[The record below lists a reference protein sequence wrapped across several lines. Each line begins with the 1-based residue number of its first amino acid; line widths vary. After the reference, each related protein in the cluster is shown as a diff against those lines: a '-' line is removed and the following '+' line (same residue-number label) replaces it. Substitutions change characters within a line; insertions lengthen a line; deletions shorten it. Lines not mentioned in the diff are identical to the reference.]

1 MKNKKNI
8 CVVGSG
14 FSGLS
19 SATYL
24 ASQGHNV
31 FVLEKNSKLGGRA
44 RQFSSKGFT
53 FDMGPSWY
61 WMPDVF
67 EKYFKDFD
75 KNINEYLNL
84 KRLDPSYRVFF
95 DDEVIDIPANYESL
109 KELLEN
115 MEEGSGDKLDQF
127 LKQAEKKYKVG
138 IENLVYKPGLS
149 IKEFINKE
157 TLSGVLQLDVFQ
169 NMHKHIRKYFKN
181 EKIIKLLEFPI
192 LFLGATPKNTPALY
206 SLMNYADIKLG
217 TWYPEG
223 GMHKIVEAMVSL
235 AEEKGVKF
243 YTNEEVKKLSYL
255 RGEVSHVITT
265 QKTYDTDYVIC
276 SGDYHH
282 FDQNILDE
290 RFRNYSESYWDKRVL
305 APSSLLFYI
314 GLDKKLK
321 NVLHHC
327 LFFDK
332 DFEKHAEEIYTTPRW
347 PSEPLFYASFT
358 SKSDMTVA
366 PKGNE
371 NMFLLMPTAPDLE
384 DNKIIRERYF
394 DLIISRLEKLTNQNI
409 KDHIVYKKSYAIRD
423 FKKDYHSFKGNA
435 YGLANTLFQTAILKP
450 SLRNKKLKNLFFCGQ
465 LTVPGP
471 GVPPSLISGNVAASE
486 VLKIINKK
494 S

>member
-14 FSGLS
+14 FSGIS

-24 ASQGHNV
+24 ANQGHNV

-95 DDEVIDIPANYESL
+95 EDEAIDIPANYESL
-109 KELLEN
+109 KELLES
-115 MEEGSGDKLDQF
+115 MEEGSGEKLDQF
-127 LKQAEKKYKVG
+127 LNQAEKKYKVG

-149 IKEFINKE
+149 VKEFINKE

-169 NMHKHIRKYFKN
+169 NMYKHIRKFFKN
-181 EKIIKLLEFPI
+181 EKIIKLREFPI
-192 LFLGATPKNTPALY
+192 LFLGATHKNTPALY

-223 GMHKIVEAMVSL
+223 GMHKIVEAMVNL

-255 RGEVSHVITT
+255 NGEVSHVITT
-265 QKTYDTDYVIC
+265 KKTYDADYVIC

-290 RFRNYSESYWDKRVL
+290 KFRNYSESYWDKRVL

-332 DFEKHAEEIYTTPRW
+332 DFEKHAEEIYSTPRW

-358 SKSDMTVA
+358 SKSDDTVA
-366 PKGNE
+366 PKGHE

-471 GVPPSLISGNVAASE
+471 GVPPSLISGNVVASE
-486 VLKIINKK
+486 VLKRINK
-494 S
+494 

>member
-95 DDEVIDIPANYESL
+95 DDEAIDIPANYESL
-109 KELLEN
+109 KELLEG
-115 MEEGSGDKLDQF
+115 MEEGSGEKLDQF

-223 GMHKIVEAMVSL
+223 GMHKIVEAMVNL

-243 YTNEEVKKLSYL
+243 YSNEEVKKLSYL
-255 RGEVSHVITT
+255 NGEVSHVITT
-265 QKTYDTDYVIC
+265 KKTYDADYVIC

-282 FDQNILDE
+282 FDQNIVDE
-290 RFRNYSESYWDKRVL
+290 KFRNYSESYWDKRVL

-358 SKSDMTVA
+358 SKSDSSVA
-366 PKGNE
+366 PEGHE

-394 DLIISRLEKLTNQNI
+394 DLIISRLEKLTDQNI

-450 SLRNKKLKNLFFCGQ
+450 SLKNKKLKNLFFCGQ

-471 GVPPSLISGNVAASE
+471 GVPPSLISGNVVANE
-486 VLKIINKK
+486 VLKRIKK
-494 S
+494 

>member
-8 CVVGSG
+8 CVIGSG
-14 FSGLS
+14 FSGIS

-31 FVLEKNSKLGGRA
+31 YVLEKNSKLGGRA
-44 RQFSSKGFT
+44 RQFSAKGFT

-67 EKYFKDFD
+67 EKYFKDFGKD
-75 KNINEYLNL
+75 INDYIKL
-84 KRLDPSYRVFF
+84 KRLDPSYKVFF
-95 DDEVIDIPANYESL
+95 DDEVIDIPADYNSL
-109 KELLEN
+109 KDLLDS
-115 MEEGSGDKLDQF
+115 MEEGSGDKLDEF
-127 LKQAEKKYKVG
+127 LAQAEKKYKVG

-149 IKEFINKE
+149 LTEFIDKD
-157 TLSGVLQLDVFQ
+157 TISGIFELDVFKSMY
-169 NMHKHIRKYFKN
+169 NHIRKYFKN
-181 EKIIKLLEFPI
+181 EKIIKLLEFPV

-223 GMHKIVEAMVSL
+223 GMYKVVDAMINL
-235 AEEKGVKF
+235 AKEKGVKF
-243 YTNEEVKKLSYL
+243 YSGEDVRKFSY
-255 RGEVSHVITT
+255 VNKNISHVITSK
-265 QKTYDTDYVIC
+265 KTFDVDYVVC

-282 FDQNILDE
+282 FDQNILE
-290 RFRNYSESYWDKRVL
+290 EKFRNYSKSYWDKRVL

-321 NVLHHC
+321 NISHHC

-332 DFEKHAEEIYTTPRW
+332 DFERHAEEIYSTPRW

-358 SKSDMTVA
+358 SKSDDSVA
-366 PKGNE
+366 PKGKE
-371 NMFLLMPTAPDLE
+371 NMFLLMPVAPDLE

-394 DLIISRLEKLTNQNI
+394 ELIISRLEKLTKQNI
-409 KDHIVYKKSYAIRD
+409 KDHIIYKKSYAIRD
-423 FKKDYHSFKGNA
+423 FKKDYNSFKGNA

-450 SLRNKKLKNLFFCGQ
+450 SLKNKKLNNLYFCGQ

-471 GVPPSLISGNVAASE
+471 GVPPSLISGNVVAKE
-486 VLKIINKK
+486 LLKNIK

>member
-8 CVVGSG
+8 CVIGSG

-31 FVLEKNSKLGGRA
+31 YILEKNSKLGGRA

-67 EKYFKDFD
+67 EKYFNDFD
-75 KNINEYLNL
+75 KNIEDYLKL
-84 KRLDPSYRVFF
+84 KRLDPSYKVFF
-95 DDEVIDIPANYESL
+95 EDGHIDIPANYQELKDLFES
-109 KELLEN
+109 
-115 MEEGSGDKLDQF
+115 MEEGSGDNLDLF
-127 LKQAEKKYKVG
+127 ISQAEKKYKVG
-138 IENLVYKPGLS
+138 IQNLVYKPGLS
-149 IKEFINKE
+149 IKEFIDKD
-157 TLSGVLQLDVFQ
+157 TITGVFQLDIFKS
-169 NMHKHIRKYFKN
+169 MHSHIRKYFKN

-206 SLMNYADIKLG
+206 SLMNFADIKLG
-217 TWYPEG
+217 TWFPEG
-223 GMHKIVEAMVSL
+223 GMYKIVEAMVEL
-235 AEEKGVKF
+235 AKEKGVKF
-243 YTNEEVKKLSYL
+243 YPSEEVKKFSY
-255 RGEVSHVITT
+255 VNKKISHVITT
-265 QKTYDTDYVIC
+265 KKTYDADFVVC
-276 SGDYHH
+276 SGDYQH
-282 FDQNILDE
+282 FDQNIVDQKY
-290 RFRNYSESYWDKRVL
+290 RNYSASYWDKRTL

-321 NVLHHC
+321 NISHHC

-332 DFEKHAEEIYTTPRW
+332 DFEKHAEEIYSTPRW

-358 SKSDMTVA
+358 SNTDKTVA
-366 PKGNE
+366 PKNHE
-371 NMFLLMPTAPDLE
+371 NMFLLIPIAPDLE
-384 DNKIIRERYF
+384 DNRIIRERYF
-394 DLIISRLEKLTNQNI
+394 DLIISRLEKLTRQNI
-409 KDHIVYKKSYAIRD
+409 KDHIVYKKSYGIRD

-450 SLRNKKLKNLFFCGQ
+450 SIKNKKLDNLYFCGQ

-471 GVPPSLISGNVAASE
+471 GVPPSLISGNVVAKE
-486 VLKIINKK
+486 LLNKIN
-494 S
+494 

>member
-1 MKNKKNI
+1 MKSKKNI

-14 FSGLS
+14 FSGIS

-95 DDEVIDIPANYESL
+95 DDETIDIPANYESL
-109 KELLEN
+109 KELLEG
-115 MEEGSGDKLDQF
+115 MEEGSGDKLDEF

-149 IKEFINKE
+149 VKEFINKE
-157 TLSGVLQLDVFQ
+157 TLTGVLQLDVFQ

-223 GMHKIVEAMVSL
+223 GMHKIVEAMVNL

-255 RGEVSHVITT
+255 NREITYVITT
-265 QKTYDTDYVIC
+265 KKTYDADYVIC

-290 RFRNYSESYWDKRVL
+290 KFRNYSETYWDKRVL

-358 SKSDMTVA
+358 SKSDSTVA
-366 PKGNE
+366 PKGHE

-450 SLRNKKLKNLFFCGQ
+450 SLKNKKLKNLFFCGQ

-471 GVPPSLISGNVAASE
+471 GVPPSLISGNVVARE
-486 VLKIINKK
+486 VLKRINK
-494 S
+494 

>member
-24 ASQGHNV
+24 ADQGHNV
-31 FVLEKNSKLGGRA
+31 YVLEKNSKLGGRA

-67 EKYFKDFD
+67 EKYFNDFN
-75 KNINEYLNL
+75 KNINDYLNL
-84 KRLDPSYRVFF
+84 KRLDPSYKVFF
-95 DDEVIDIPANYESL
+95 EDEIVDIPANYESL
-109 KELLEN
+109 KEFLES
-115 MEEGSGDKLDQF
+115 MEEGSGEKLDLF
-127 LKQAEKKYKVG
+127 LNQAKNKYKVG

-157 TLSGVLQLDVFQ
+157 TLSGVLKLDVFQ
-169 NMHKHIRKYFKN
+169 SMHKHIRKFFKN

-223 GMHKIVEAMVSL
+223 GMHKIVEAMVNL

-243 YTNEEVKKLSYL
+243 YRNEEVKKLSYL
-255 RGEVSHVITT
+255 DNKISHVITT
-265 QKTYDTDYVIC
+265 KNTFEADYVIC
-276 SGDYHH
+276 SGDYNH
-282 FDQNILDE
+282 FDQNILNPKY
-290 RFRNYSESYWDKRVL
+290 RSYSESYWNKRVL

-321 NVLHHC
+321 NISHHC

-332 DFEKHAEEIYTTPRW
+332 DFEKHAEEIYSTPRW

-358 SKSDMTVA
+358 SKSDSSVA
-366 PKGNE
+366 PKGHE
-371 NMFLLMPTAPDLE
+371 NMFLLMPIAPDLE
-384 DNKIIRERYF
+384 DNKIIRKRYF
-394 DLIISRLEKLTNQNI
+394 ELIISRLEKLTKQNI

-450 SLRNKKLKNLFFCGQ
+450 SLKSKKLKNLYFCGQ

-471 GVPPSLISGNVAASE
+471 GVPPSLISGKVVANELIKNS
-486 VLKIINKK
+486 
-494 S
+494 

>member
-14 FSGLS
+14 FSGIS

-24 ASQGHNV
+24 ANQGHNV

-75 KNINEYLNL
+75 KNINEYLKL

-95 DDEVIDIPANYESL
+95 EDEVIDIPANYESL
-109 KELLEN
+109 KELLES
-115 MEEGSGDKLDQF
+115 MEEGSGEKLDQF
-127 LKQAEKKYKVG
+127 LNQAEKKYKVG

-149 IKEFINKE
+149 VKEFINKE

-169 NMHKHIRKYFKN
+169 NMYKHIRKFFKN

-223 GMHKIVEAMVSL
+223 GMHKIVEAMVNL

-255 RGEVSHVITT
+255 NGEVSHVITT
-265 QKTYDTDYVIC
+265 KKTYDADYVIC

-290 RFRNYSESYWDKRVL
+290 KFRNYSESYWDKRVL

-332 DFEKHAEEIYTTPRW
+332 DFEKHAEEIYSTPRW

-358 SKSDMTVA
+358 SKSDDTVA
-366 PKGNE
+366 PKGHE

-471 GVPPSLISGNVAASE
+471 GVPPSLISGNVVASE
-486 VLKIINKK
+486 ILKRINK
-494 S
+494 

>member
-8 CVVGSG
+8 CVIGSG
-14 FSGLS
+14 FSGIS

-31 FVLEKNSKLGGRA
+31 YILEKNSKLGGRA
-44 RQFSSKGFT
+44 RQFSAKGFT

-67 EKYFKDFD
+67 EKYFKDFGKD
-75 KNINEYLNL
+75 INDYIKL
-84 KRLDPSYRVFF
+84 KRLDPSYKVFF
-95 DDEVIDIPANYESL
+95 DDEVIDIPADYNSL
-109 KELLEN
+109 KDLLDS
-115 MEEGSGDKLDQF
+115 MEEGSGDKLDEF
-127 LKQAEKKYKVG
+127 LAQAEKKYKVG

-149 IKEFINKE
+149 LSEFIDKD
-157 TLSGVLQLDVFQ
+157 TISGIFKLDVFKSMY
-169 NMHKHIRKYFKN
+169 NHIRKYFKN
-181 EKIIKLLEFPI
+181 EKIIKLLEFPV

-223 GMHKIVEAMVSL
+223 GMYKVVEAMINL
-235 AEEKGVKF
+235 AKEEGVKF
-243 YTNEEVKKLSYL
+243 YSGEDVRKFSYNNKSI
-255 RGEVSHVITT
+255 SHVITSK
-265 QKTYDTDYVIC
+265 KTFDVDYVVC

-282 FDQNILDE
+282 FDQNIIE
-290 RFRNYSESYWDKRVL
+290 EKFRNYSKSYWDKRVL

-321 NVLHHC
+321 NISHHC

-332 DFEKHAEEIYTTPRW
+332 DFERHAEEIYSTPRW

-358 SKSDMTVA
+358 SKSDDSVA
-366 PKGNE
+366 PKGQE
-371 NMFLLMPTAPDLE
+371 NMFLLMPVAPDLE

-394 DLIISRLEKLTNQNI
+394 DLIISRLEKLTKQNI
-409 KDHIVYKKSYAIRD
+409 KDHIIYKKSYAIRD
-423 FKKDYHSFKGNA
+423 FKKDYNSFKGNA

-450 SLRNKKLKNLFFCGQ
+450 SLKNKKLNNLYFCGQ

-471 GVPPSLISGNVAASE
+471 GVPPSLISGNVVSKE
-486 VLKIINKK
+486 LLKNIK

>member
-1 MKNKKNI
+1 M
-8 CVVGSG
+8 S
-14 FSGLS
+14 LS
-19 SATYL
+19 KSL
-24 ASQGHNV
+24 
-31 FVLEKNSKLGGRA
+31 
-44 RQFSSKGFT
+44 
-53 FDMGPSWY
+53 
-61 WMPDVF
+61 
-67 EKYFKDFD
+67 KYFSNTSGIQYHEGPISNVK
-75 KNINEYLNL
+75 
-84 KRLDPSYRVFF
+84 PF

-109 KELLEN
+109 KELLES
-115 MEEGSGDKLDQF
+115 MEEGSGDKLDKF
-127 LKQAEKKYKVG
+127 LKQAEKKYKIG

-149 IKEFINKE
+149 ISEFINKE

-169 NMHKHIRKYFKN
+169 KMHKHIRKYFKN

-223 GMHKIVEAMVSL
+223 GMHKIVEAMVDL

-243 YTNEEVKKLSYL
+243 YTNEEVKKVSYSK
-255 RGEVSHVITT
+255 RKISHVITT
-265 QKTYDTDYVIC
+265 KKTYDADYVVC

-282 FDQNILDE
+282 FDQNILE
-290 RFRNYSESYWDKRVL
+290 EKYRNYSESYWNKRVL

-321 NVLHHC
+321 NVSHHC

-332 DFEKHAEEIYTTPRW
+332 DFEKHAEEIYSTPRW

-358 SKSDMTVA
+358 SKSDETVA
-366 PKGNE
+366 PKGHE

-394 DLIISRLEKLTNQNI
+394 ELIISRLEKLTNQNI

-450 SLRNKKLKNLFFCGQ
+450 SLRNKKIKNLFFCGQ

-471 GVPPSLISGNVAASE
+471 GVPPSLISGNVVANELIKDIS
-486 VLKIINKK
+486 
-494 S
+494 

>member
-1 MKNKKNI
+1 MKSKKNI

-14 FSGLS
+14 FSGIS

-95 DDEVIDIPANYESL
+95 DDEIIDIPANYESL
-109 KELLEN
+109 KELLEG
-115 MEEGSGDKLDQF
+115 MEEGSGDKLDEF

-149 IKEFINKE
+149 VKEFINKE
-157 TLSGVLQLDVFQ
+157 TLSGVLKLDVFQ

-223 GMHKIVEAMVSL
+223 GMHKIVEAMVNL

-255 RGEVSHVITT
+255 NREITYVITT
-265 QKTYDTDYVIC
+265 KKTYDADYVIC

-290 RFRNYSESYWDKRVL
+290 KFRNYSESYWDKRVL

-358 SKSDMTVA
+358 SKSDSTVA
-366 PKGNE
+366 PKGHE

-450 SLRNKKLKNLFFCGQ
+450 SLKNKKLKNLFFCGQ

-471 GVPPSLISGNVAASE
+471 GVPPSLISGNVVASE
-486 VLKIINKK
+486 VLKRINK
-494 S
+494 

>member
-1 MKNKKNI
+1 MKSKKNI

-14 FSGLS
+14 FSGIS

-95 DDEVIDIPANYESL
+95 DDETIDIPANYESL
-109 KELLEN
+109 KELLEG
-115 MEEGSGDKLDQF
+115 MEEGSGDKLDEF

-149 IKEFINKE
+149 VKEFINKE
-157 TLSGVLQLDVFQ
+157 TLTGVLQLDVFQ

-223 GMHKIVEAMVSL
+223 GMHKIVEAMVNL

-255 RGEVSHVITT
+255 NREITYVITT
-265 QKTYDTDYVIC
+265 KKTYDADYVIC

-290 RFRNYSESYWDKRVL
+290 KFRNYSESYWDKRVL

-358 SKSDMTVA
+358 SKSDSTVA
-366 PKGNE
+366 PKGHE

-450 SLRNKKLKNLFFCGQ
+450 SLKNKKLKNLFFCGQ

-471 GVPPSLISGNVAASE
+471 GVPPSLISGNVVASE
-486 VLKIINKK
+486 VLKKINK
-494 S
+494 

>member
-14 FSGLS
+14 FSGIS

-24 ASQGHNV
+24 ANQGHNV

-75 KNINEYLNL
+75 KNINEYLKL

-95 DDEVIDIPANYESL
+95 EDEVIDIPANYESL
-109 KELLEN
+109 KELLES
-115 MEEGSGDKLDQF
+115 MEEGSGEKLDQF
-127 LKQAEKKYKVG
+127 LNQAEKKYKVG

-149 IKEFINKE
+149 VKEFINKE

-169 NMHKHIRKYFKN
+169 NMYKHIRKFFKN

-223 GMHKIVEAMVSL
+223 GMHKIVEAMVNL

-255 RGEVSHVITT
+255 NGEVSHVITT
-265 QKTYDTDYVIC
+265 KKTYDADYVIC

-290 RFRNYSESYWDKRVL
+290 KFRNYSESYWDKRVL

-332 DFEKHAEEIYTTPRW
+332 DFEKHAEEIYSTPRW

-358 SKSDMTVA
+358 SKSDDTVA
-366 PKGNE
+366 PKGHE

-471 GVPPSLISGNVAASE
+471 GVPPSLISGNVVASE
-486 VLKIINKK
+486 VLKKINK
-494 S
+494 

>member
-14 FSGLS
+14 FSGIS

-24 ASQGHNV
+24 ANQGHNV

-67 EKYFKDFD
+67 EKYFKDFN

-95 DDEVIDIPANYESL
+95 EDEVIDIPANYESL
-109 KELLEN
+109 KELLES
-115 MEEGSGDKLDQF
+115 MEEGSGEKLDQF
-127 LKQAEKKYKVG
+127 LNQAEKKYKVG

-149 IKEFINKE
+149 VKEFINKE

-169 NMHKHIRKYFKN
+169 NMYKHIRKFFKN

-223 GMHKIVEAMVSL
+223 GMHKIVEAMVNL

-243 YTNEEVKKLSYL
+243 YTNEEVKKLSYIK
-255 RGEVSHVITT
+255 GEVSHVITT
-265 QKTYDTDYVIC
+265 KKTYDADYVIC

-290 RFRNYSESYWDKRVL
+290 KFRNYSESYWDKRVL

-332 DFEKHAEEIYTTPRW
+332 DFEKHAEEIYSTPRW

-358 SKSDMTVA
+358 SKSDDTVA
-366 PKGNE
+366 PKGHE

-471 GVPPSLISGNVAASE
+471 GVPPSLISGNVVASE
-486 VLKIINKK
+486 VLKRINK
-494 S
+494 

>member
-14 FSGLS
+14 FSGIS

-95 DDEVIDIPANYESL
+95 DDEIIDIPANYESL
-109 KELLEN
+109 KELLEE
-115 MEEGSGDKLDQF
+115 MEEGSGDKLDEF

-149 IKEFINKE
+149 VKEFINKE

-223 GMHKIVEAMVSL
+223 GMHKIVEAMVNL

-255 RGEVSHVITT
+255 NREVTYVITT
-265 QKTYDTDYVIC
+265 KKTYDADYVIC

-282 FDQNILDE
+282 FEQNILDE
-290 RFRNYSESYWDKRVL
+290 KFRNYSESYWDKRVL

-358 SKSDMTVA
+358 SKSDSTVA
-366 PKGNE
+366 PKGHE

-409 KDHIVYKKSYAIRD
+409 KDHIIYKKSYAIRD

-450 SLRNKKLKNLFFCGQ
+450 SLRNKKIKNLFFCGQ

-471 GVPPSLISGNVAASE
+471 GVPPSLISGNVVANELIKDIS
-486 VLKIINKK
+486 
-494 S
+494 

>member
-1 MKNKKNI
+1 MKSKKNI

-14 FSGLS
+14 FSGIS

-95 DDEVIDIPANYESL
+95 DDETIDIPANYESL
-109 KELLEN
+109 KELLEG
-115 MEEGSGDKLDQF
+115 MEEGSGDKLDEF

-149 IKEFINKE
+149 VKEFINKE
-157 TLSGVLQLDVFQ
+157 TLTGVLQLDVFQ

-223 GMHKIVEAMVSL
+223 GMHKIVEAMVNL

-255 RGEVSHVITT
+255 NREITYVITT
-265 QKTYDTDYVIC
+265 KKTYDADYVIG

-290 RFRNYSESYWDKRVL
+290 KFRNYSESYWDKRVL

-358 SKSDMTVA
+358 SKSDSTVA
-366 PKGNE
+366 PKGHE

-450 SLRNKKLKNLFFCGQ
+450 SLKNKKLKNLFFCGQ

-471 GVPPSLISGNVAASE
+471 GVPPSLISGNVVASE
-486 VLKIINKK
+486 VLKRINK
-494 S
+494 

>member
-75 KNINEYLNL
+75 KNINEILNL

-109 KELLEN
+109 KELLEG
-115 MEEGSGDKLDQF
+115 MEEGSGEKLDQF

-223 GMHKIVEAMVSL
+223 GMHKIVEAMVNL

-243 YTNEEVKKLSYL
+243 YSNEEVKKLSYL
-255 RGEVSHVITT
+255 NGEVSHVITT
-265 QKTYDTDYVIC
+265 KKTYDADYVIC

-282 FDQNILDE
+282 FDQNIVDE
-290 RFRNYSESYWDKRVL
+290 KFRNYSESYWDKRVL

-358 SKSDMTVA
+358 SKSDSSVA
-366 PKGNE
+366 PEGHE

-394 DLIISRLEKLTNQNI
+394 DLIISRLEKLTDQNI

-450 SLRNKKLKNLFFCGQ
+450 SLKNKKLKNLFFCGQ

-471 GVPPSLISGNVAASE
+471 GVPPSLISGNVVANE
-486 VLKIINKK
+486 VLKRIKK
-494 S
+494 